1 MWTLIAVIMLNGEL
15 RWKDYTE
22 HYGKIDTIQECLY
35 IAALEQSRA
44 EIPSLA
50 FVCTESI

>member
-1 MWTLIAVIMLNGEL
+1 MWTLIAVIIMNGEL

-22 HYGKIDTIQECLY
+22 HYGKIDTFQECLY
-35 IAALEQSRA
+35 VAAVEQARS

-50 FVCTESI
+50 FVCAQGV